1 MWVII
6 DVHRPNKIC
15 QIRLLETIAYLG
27 SNKRDS
33 TNNWPQQPKWLCQ
46 TPSSPSS
53 HHHQANKTIGKIDSG
68 IELSIV
74 VIVVD
79 AHSITTKG
87 SHWYSVF
94 ATRQSM
100 PWWYDT
106 ISYATFHFGLVY
118 TSQRPKLTS
127 RYSSLP
133 FNSKQTNNVMSLN
146 YLIQITH
153 CCLVGKV
160 LLLMLLSVVAK
171 GIA

>member
-53 HHHQANKTIGKIDSG
+53 HHHQAIKTIGKVDSG

-74 VIVVD
+74 VSMHTASQQKAPIDIVCSLPGNQCRD
-79 AHSITTKG
+79 EMIPFHMQHSILAWSTPAKDLN
-87 SHWYSVF
+87 WQ
-94 ATRQSM
+94 ADTRHYLLIPNRQTMSCHSII
-100 PWWYDT
+100 W
-106 ISYATFHFGLVY
+106 F
-118 TSQRPKLTS
+118 KS
-127 RYSSLP
+127 R
-133 FNSKQTNNVMSLN
+133 
-146 YLIQITH
+146 
-153 CCLVGKV
+153 
-160 LLLMLLSVVAK
+160 
-171 GIA
+171 IAV